1 MTEGDSVQTST
12 ATTTT
17 TKMES
22 PTTPAPANYRILSLS
37 RFVSRGSD
45 SGCSS
50 LWSKKNYIT
59 INHQVI
65 VGLEEE
71 EEAMSVSRVWAV
83 ENEGGARRL

>member
-1 MTEGDSVQTST
+1 MTAGGSVQTST
-12 ATTTT
+12 ATTAK

-22 PTTPAPANYRILSLS
+22 PTTPAPADYCILSLS

-59 INHQVI
+59 INHQVV

-71 EEAMSVSRVWAV
+71 EEAMSVSSVWAV
-83 ENEGGARRL
+83 DNEGGARRV